1 MKYFFIINKL
11 YKQTIKQ
18 IKMSTTTNV
27 NVNELL
33 SVLPYGTQL
42 NITFTGEKYII
53 GDDNDYG
60 DKSELQPMMDHIL
73 ENGITGC
80 IISREEYEGSDGL
93 SAIKIEVK
101 EKYRSYGIFIIF
113 DPITKTYSE
122 YIDIHVS
129 RIYRGVNPNDTF
141 EHEEHVFSVSLPVS
155 EYKIKFN
162 IEF

>member
-1 MKYFFIINKL
+1 
-11 YKQTIKQ
+11 
-18 IKMSTTTNV
+18 MSTTTNV

-60 DKSELQPMMDHIL
+60 DNSELQPMMDDIL
-73 ENGITGC
+73 ENGITGS
-80 IISREEYEGSDGL
+80 IISREEYESSDGL
-93 SAIKIEVK
+93 TAIKFQVK
-101 EKYRSYGIFIIF
+101 EKYRLYTIFIIF

-122 YIDIHVS
+122 YIEIQVS
-129 RIYRGVNPNDTF
+129 RIYRAVNPNDTF
-141 EHEEHVFSVSLPVS
+141 EHDEHVFTVSLPVS

-162 IEF
+162 VEF